1 MADAVSVLQLLV
13 STRLGGG
20 PKQVFETLRHVPREH
35 FEWVLAAPDDGPY
48 FPRFGEIGTVHRLGL
63 DRLRPTTFLDL
74 VRLIRTRRIDVVHSH
89 GKGPG
94 LYGRLAA
101 RVTGRPAIHTFHGI
115 HVEKYAA
122 PAARLYLT
130 LERALA
136 RLSYAIVN
144 VSESEARAG
153 ESLRLWP
160 AGRALVI
167 HNGIDTAATR
177 ALARQ
182 QSLSRG
188 ALGMT
193 GAGPLVASIAR
204 LDSVKGVDIFVR
216 AVAALAE
223 RHPSVQALVVGTGRE
238 EARLR
243 ALAAETGTERRLRFV
258 GEIPDAVRIFP
269 AVDVYVSASRGEGLP
284 LAVLEAMA
292 CDVPVVATRI
302 PAHEE
307 LIVDGRTGL
316 LARPDDP
323 ADLAE
328 KTSRLLRDG
337 DLGARLRA
345 CARDDIDRRY
355 DVATT
360 AAALAALYRKA
371 REERLGPCPLG

>member
-1 MADAVSVLQLLV
+1 VADAVRVLQLLV

-20 PKQVFETLRHVPREH
+20 PRQVFETLRHVPRGY

-48 FPRFGEIGTVHRLGL
+48 FARFGEIGAVHRLRL
-63 DRLRPTTFLDL
+63 DRLRPTTFFGL
-74 VRLIRTRRIDVVHSH
+74 VRLIRAHGIDVIHSH

-101 RVTGRPAIHTFHGI
+101 HVTGRPAIHTFHGI

-122 PAARLYLT
+122 PAARLYLG

-153 ESLRLWP
+153 ESLGLWP

-167 HNGIDTAATR
+167 RNGIDAAATR

-182 QSLSRG
+182 QTLSRD
-188 ALGMT
+188 ALGVPDT
-193 GAGPLVASIAR
+193 GPLVASIAR

-216 AVAALAE
+216 AVAALAG

-243 ALAAETGTERRLRFV
+243 ALAADTGTEGRILFV

-269 AVDVYVSASRGEGLP
+269 LIDVYVSASRGEGLP

-328 KTSRLLRDG
+328 KASRLLGDG
-337 DLGARLRA
+337 ELRVRLRA
-345 CARDDIDRRY
+345 CAREEVDRRY
-355 DVATT
+355 GVATT
-360 AAALAALYRKA
+360 AMALERLYRTA
-371 REERLGPCPLG
+371 RDSRLTNQS